1 MFLLQ
6 NNVLLFY
13 SNRIFPFCNT
23 QNANKYYT
31 CKYENIKI
39 GSLKCSSLFACLSYT
54 EYDSSIFSTFFV
66 FSRVLNELDEDEFKI
81 EYTTRTYLL
90 NFSWENIYD
99 DERKSAWVF
108 KECHSLCSVFSSCDI
123 MSCKQLRNNSSRL
136 VIYLFT

>member
-1 MFLLQ
+1 M
-6 NNVLLFY
+6 FY
-13 SNRIFPFCNT
+13 SFIATGYFLFCNT

-54 EYDSSIFSTFFV
+54 EYDSSIFSTFFLF

-90 NFSWENIYD
+90 NFRWENIYD

-123 MSCKQLRNNSSRL
+123 MSYKQLRNNSSRL